1 MSKASPILENFN
13 TGELSPLIAGRVGF
27 EKYPNGAS
35 LLENFIPTTQG
46 PNVRRAGTRFVN
58 EVKDS
63 TKRVLLVPFEFSVD
77 QAYMLEFG
85 DFYVRF
91 FTWDAVTKVRGI
103 LESSPGVPVEL
114 VTPYSEA
121 DLYNAD
127 GTPRL
132 RYAQSGDFLYLTHSL
147 YQQRILRR
155 LTVTSFEIALF
166 DFRAGPWKS
175 LNIDGATIVASGQT
189 GSITLTA
196 NDDIFLDGHVG
207 SLIYFENNDIS
218 SIPAWEVSKAITL
231 GQRRRSDGK
240 TYEAATAGTTGTLR
254 PVHTEGERFDGDPGV
269 RWAYRDPGYG
279 YAKITGV
286 TNSRSA
292 TALVIDRLPVDNIV
306 TSLSLTISNV
316 SYSFGVS
323 PVLRITTTAPHG
335 GTTGN
340 EVLISEVIDSSAG
353 FPNGVANGIYTIT
366 VINATQ
372 FDVTLTSPQAFYGYV
387 SGGKANIYS
396 SITQVG
402 TQRWAFGE
410 WSDVEGWP
418 SDVTFY
424 RERLWFGRRQMAW
437 GSVSAD
443 FSDFSPRSFGQVT
456 ADMAIT
462 VTLSSGKIN
471 DIQWMIP
478 DRDLVIGTA
487 GGEFAVGELTNGE
500 PLGPT
505 NRRSR
510 VMSQFGSRAIPP
522 IKNVEALLFIQ
533 RSGLKARETFYDFAS
548 DGYKSSDTTVLSE
561 HITRTGVTQ
570 MAFAPDPDQVVWATR
585 ADGLLLGFTWNN
597 EQAVRGW
604 HRHPIGGDGVVE
616 TIAVMPAAEGDRSE
630 LWMVVRRTIDGV
642 TKRYVEYLE
651 RSYRTGDAQT
661 SQFYVDSG
669 LTYTGAATS
678 TISGLD
684 HLEGATVSVLVN
696 GAPHPNVVVES
707 GAIELQLPATS
718 AQIGLPCP
726 ARYRSMRLEAG
737 ARDGTSQGK
746 TKRISKVVIRLDNTG
761 GGKYGPLQDGGLM
774 DTLQLRRAS
783 DAMDQPAPL
792 FTGDKVVSWPSG
804 YDLDAYLGFEIDQ
817 PVAATIVAL
826 MPQVTTQDAR

>member
-13 TGELSPLIAGRVGF
+13 TGELSPLIAGRVAF
-27 EKYPNGAS
+27 DKYPNGAS

-46 PNVRRAGTRFVN
+46 PNVRRGGTRYVG
-58 EVKDS
+58 EVKNS
-63 TKRVLLVPFEFSVD
+63 SKRVLLVPFEFSVA

-91 FTWDAVTKVRGI
+91 YTWDAVTKVRGI
-103 LESSPGVPVEL
+103 LESSPGVPVE
-114 VTPYSEA
+114 VATPYSEA

-147 YQQRILRR
+147 YKQRILQR
-155 LTVTSFEIALF
+155 LTATSFSLTDYTA
-166 DFRAGPWKS
+166 RGGPWKS
-175 LNIDGATIVASGQT
+175 LNDTATTVYASAET
-189 GSITLTA
+189 GSVTLTA
-196 NDDIFLDGHVG
+196 SAAVFQAGHVG
-207 SLIYFENNDIS
+207 SLFYLESRDVNA
-218 SIPAWEVSKAITL
+218 IPAWEVSKAITA

-240 TYEAATAGTTGTLR
+240 TYEALNAATTGTNR
-254 PVHTEGERFDGDPGV
+254 PVHSEGALFDGDTGV
-269 RWAYRDPGYG
+269 QWQFRDPGYG
-279 YAKITGV
+279 YVQITGFTSSTIV
-286 TNSRSA
+286 TA
-292 TALVIDRLPVDNIV
+292 TVIDRLPSQVV
-306 TSLSLTISNV
+306 GSGLS
-316 SYSFGVS
+316 
-323 PVLRITTTAPHG
+323 TT
-335 GTTGN
+335 
-340 EVLISEVIDSSAG
+340 
-353 FPNGVANGIYTIT
+353 
-366 VINATQ
+366 
-372 FDVTLTSPQAFYGYV
+372 
-387 SGGKANIYS
+387 
-396 SITQVG
+396 
-402 TQRWAFGE
+402 RWAHSE

-424 RERLWFGRRQMAW
+424 RERLWFGKRQMAW

-443 FSDFSPRSFGQVT
+443 FNDFSPRSFGQVT

-471 DIQWMIP
+471 DIQWMVP

-487 GGEFAVGELTNGE
+487 GGEFAIGELTNGE
-500 PLGPT
+500 PLSPT

-510 VMSQFGSRAIPP
+510 IMSQFGSRAIPP

-533 RSGLKARETFYDFAS
+533 RSGLKARETFYDFGS
-548 DGYKSSDTTVLSE
+548 DGYKSTDTTVLAE

-570 MAFAPDPDQVVWATR
+570 MAFAPDPDQIVWATR

-604 HRHPIGGDGVVE
+604 HRHPIGGSGVVE
-616 TIAVMPAAEGDRSE
+616 SIAVIPAAEGDRSE
-630 LWMVVRRTIDGV
+630 LWLVVKRTIDGV
-642 TKRYVEYLE
+642 TRRYVEYLD

-669 LTYTGAATS
+669 LTYTGAATT
-678 TISGLD
+678 TITGLD

-696 GAPHPNVVVES
+696 GAPHPNVVVDS
-707 GAIELQLPATS
+707 GEIELQLPATT

-792 FTGDKVVSWPSG
+792 FTGDKVVSWPNG

>member
-46 PNVRRAGTRFVN
+46 PNVRRAGTRFVG
-58 EVKDS
+58 EVKS
-63 TKRVLLVPFEFSVD
+63 SAAKVLLVPFEFSVT

-85 DFYVRF
+85 NLYVRF
-91 FTWDAVTKVRGI
+91 YTWDAVTKVRGI
-103 LESSPGVPVEL
+103 LESSPGVPVEV
-114 VTPYSEA
+114 VTPYTTA

-132 RYAQSGDFLYLTHSL
+132 RFAQSGDFLYLTHSRHK
-147 YQQRILRR
+147 QRVLQRT
-155 LTVTSFEIALF
+155 TVTSFTLTEYA
-166 DFRAGPWKS
+166 AKGGPWKS
-175 LNIDGATIVASGQT
+175 LNDTAITVYASAET
-189 GSITLTA
+189 GSVTLTA
-196 NDDIFLDGHVG
+196 SAPIFQAGHVG
-207 SLIYFENNDIS
+207 SLFYLESRDVNA
-218 SIPAWEVSKAITL
+218 IPAWEVGKVIAL
-231 GQRRRSDGK
+231 AARRRSDGK
-240 TYEAATAGTTGTLR
+240 TYEALSAATTGTNR
-254 PVHTEGERFDGDPGV
+254 PVHTEGALLDGDAGV
-269 RWAYRDPGYG
+269 SWEFRDPGYG
-279 YAKITGV
+279 YVLITAFTSSTVV
-286 TNSRSA
+286 TA
-292 TALVIDRLPVDNIV
+292 TVIDRLPSQVV
-306 TSLSLTISNV
+306 
-316 SYSFGVS
+316 GVGL
-323 PVLRITTTAPHG
+323 PTT
-335 GTTGN
+335 
-340 EVLISEVIDSSAG
+340 
-353 FPNGVANGIYTIT
+353 
-366 VINATQ
+366 
-372 FDVTLTSPQAFYGYV
+372 
-387 SGGKANIYS
+387 
-396 SITQVG
+396 
-402 TQRWAFGE
+402 RWAYSE

-424 RERLWFGRRQMAW
+424 RERLWFGKRQMAW

-443 FSDFSPRSFGQVT
+443 FTDFSPRSFGQVT

-471 DIQWMIP
+471 DIQWMVP

-510 VMSQFGSRAIPP
+510 IMSQFGSRAIPP

-533 RSGLKARETFYDFAS
+533 RSGLKARETYYDFGS
-548 DGYKSSDTTVLSE
+548 DGYKSSDATVLAE

-570 MAFAPDPDQVVWATR
+570 MAFAPDPDQIVWAVR

-604 HRHPIGGDGVVE
+604 HRHPIGGAGEVE
-616 TIAVMPAAEGDRSE
+616 SIAVMPAAEGDRSE
-630 LWMVVRRTIDGV
+630 LWMVVKRTIDGV

-651 RSYRTGDAQT
+651 RAYRTGDAQT

-669 LTYTGAATS
+669 LSYSGAAVT
-678 TISGLD
+678 TISGLG

-696 GAPHPNVVVES
+696 GAPHPNVVVTAGE
-707 GAIELQLPATS
+707 IELQLPATT

-746 TKRISKVVIRLDNTG
+746 TKRISKVVLRLDNTG
-761 GGKYGPLQDGGLM
+761 GGKYGPLQDGGQM

-792 FTGDKVVSWPSG
+792 FTGDKVVSWPNG

-817 PVAATIVAL
+817 PVAATLVAL

>member
-1 MSKASPILENFN
+1 MSKSSPIIENFN

-46 PNVRRAGTRFVN
+46 PNVRRAGTRFVG

-63 TKRVLLVPFEFSVD
+63 ADKVLLVPFEFSVE

-85 DFYVRF
+85 DLYVRF
-91 FTWDAVTKVRGI
+91 YTWDAITKVRGI
-103 LESSPGVPVEL
+103 LESSPGVPVEV
-114 VTPYSEA
+114 VTPYSAA

-132 RYAQSGDFLYLTHSL
+132 RFAQSGDFLYLTHSL
-147 YQQRILRR
+147 HKQRILQR
-155 LTVTSFEIALF
+155 LTATSFSLTEYSPKG
-166 DFRAGPWKS
+166 GPWKS
-175 LNIDGATIVASGQT
+175 LNDTATTVYASAET
-189 GSITLTA
+189 GSVTLTA
-196 NDDIFLDGHVG
+196 SAAVFQAGHVG
-207 SLIYFENNDIS
+207 ALFYLESRDVNA
-218 SIPAWEVSKAITL
+218 IPAWEVGKSIVSNV
-231 GQRRRSDGK
+231 RRRSDGK
-240 TYEAATAGTTGTLR
+240 TYEAISTGTTGTNR
-254 PVHTEGERFDGDPGV
+254 PVHTEGALTDGDPGV
-269 RWAYRDPGYG
+269 GWEFRDPGYG
-279 YAKITGV
+279 YVLITAFTSSTVV
-286 TNSRSA
+286 TA
-292 TALVIDRLPVDNIV
+292 TVIDRLPSQV
-306 TSLSLTISNV
+306 V
-316 SYSFGVS
+316 SSG
-323 PVLRITTTAPHG
+323 LATT
-335 GTTGN
+335 
-340 EVLISEVIDSSAG
+340 
-353 FPNGVANGIYTIT
+353 
-366 VINATQ
+366 
-372 FDVTLTSPQAFYGYV
+372 
-387 SGGKANIYS
+387 
-396 SITQVG
+396 
-402 TQRWAFGE
+402 RWAYSE

-424 RERLWFGRRQMAW
+424 RERLWFGKRQMAW
-437 GSVSAD
+437 GSVAAD
-443 FSDFSPRSFGQVT
+443 FTDFSPRSFGQVT

-471 DIQWMIP
+471 DIQWMVP

-510 VMSQFGSRAIPP
+510 IMSQFGSRAIPP

-533 RSGLKARETFYDFAS
+533 RSGLKARETYYDFAS
-548 DGYKSSDTTVLSE
+548 DGYKSSDATVLAE

-570 MAFAPDPDQVVWATR
+570 MTFAPDPDQIVWAVR

-604 HRHPIGGDGVVE
+604 HRHPIGGEGEVE

-630 LWMVVRRTIDGV
+630 LWMVVKRTIDGS

-651 RSYRTGDAQT
+651 RAYRTGDEQT

-669 LTYTGAATS
+669 LTYTGSATT
-678 TISGLD
+678 TITGLD

-696 GAPHPNVVVES
+696 GAPHPNVVVTGGE
-707 GAIELQLPATS
+707 IELQLEATI

-761 GGKYGPLQDGGLM
+761 GGKYGPLQAGGAM

-792 FTGDKVVSWPSG
+792 FTGDKVVSWPNG

-817 PVAATIVAL
+817 PVAATLVAL
-826 MPQVTTQDAR
+826 MPQTTTQDAR